1 MALSE
6 TAAGDAARRGILF
19 ILVGML
25 FISVND
31 MLIKLLSDRYPLHQ
45 MVFARSAVGMVMML
59 GLVQA
64 ERAWGRLWPARPWLH
79 LLRAG
84 LIVIAN
90 MTFFAALAVMPLAT
104 ATALFFVAPLAITA
118 LAALLLG
125 ETVGPRRWAAVAVGF
140 LGVLIMLRP
149 WAGWDGVAPSRW
161 SLLLPVAAALCYAG
175 MQVLTR
181 KLGATAPASALA
193 LYIQATFLAVSAV
206 FFIVAGDG
214 RFAEGLHSESLIFLL
229 KPWVMPPADELWL
242 FGLLGLMSAG
252 IGYCLSQAYRQGDA
266 AMIAPFE
273 YVTLPLAIF
282 WGWLLFA
289 EVPGAWVL
297 AGAALIAGAGL
308 YVFAR
313 ERRLGRAEAQ
323 GADFPREGA

>member
-1 MALSE
+1 MAGGGS
-6 TAAGDAARRGILF
+6 ARRGIVY
-19 ILVGML
+19 ILLGML

-45 MVFARSAVGMVMML
+45 MVFARSMIGLVVLL
-59 GLVQA
+59 GIVQA
-64 ERAWGRLWPARPWLH
+64 EGAWRRLWPARPWLQ
-79 LLRAG
+79 LLRAV

-90 MTFFAALAVMPLAT
+90 MTFFAALAVMALAT

-118 LAALLLG
+118 LSALLLG
-125 ETVGPRRWAAVAVGF
+125 ERVGPRRWAAVAVGF
-140 LGVLIMLRP
+140 LGVLVMLRP
-149 WAGWDGVAPSRW
+149 WAGWDGMAPSRW

-193 LYIQATFLAVSAV
+193 LYIQVTFLAVGAV
-206 FFIVAGDG
+206 FFVVAGDG
-214 RFAEGLHSESLIFLL
+214 RFAEGVESESLVFLL

-242 FGLLGLMSAG
+242 FGLLGLVSAG
-252 IGYCLSQAYRQGDA
+252 VGYCLSQAYRLGDA
-266 AMIAPFE
+266 ATIAPFE

-282 WGWLLFA
+282 WGWALFG
-289 EVPGAWVL
+289 EVPGVWVL

-313 ERRLGRAEAQ
+313 ERRVGR